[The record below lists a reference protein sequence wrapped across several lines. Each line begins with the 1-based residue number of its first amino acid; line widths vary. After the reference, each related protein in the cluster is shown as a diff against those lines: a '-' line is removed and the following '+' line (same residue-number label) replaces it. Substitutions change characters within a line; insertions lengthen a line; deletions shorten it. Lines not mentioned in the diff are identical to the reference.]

1 MRTTTLLLFLSLAG
15 TSAFSQLNISPFVGW
30 NFGMRAPVWQGDM
43 RVRNNTTFGVDLDYL
58 MDGMSG
64 VQFTY
69 RFTATNATLFPWGE
83 PSRKF
88 SDVDLHYFM
97 LGGIRHLMDGPVRP
111 YGVVNIGI
119 LYADLKNGEQPN
131 LYTYDDVVRLAFGF
145 GLGLKVMFNDRI
157 GLNTAVRALVP
168 VQWGGLSLGC
178 STGGGCGTGVSTGSS
193 IISGD
198 VTGGIVVV
206 LGD

>member
-1 MRTTTLLLFLSLAG
+1 MG
-15 TSAFSQLNISPFVGW
+15 TYAFSQLNISPYAGW
-30 NFGMRAPVWQGDM
+30 NFGMKARVYEGDI
-43 RVRNNTTFGVDLDYL
+43 RVKNNTTFGVDLDYL
-58 MDGMSG
+58 MDGTSG
-64 VQFTY
+64 IQLTY
-69 RFTATNATLFPWGE
+69 RFTSTDVTLYPWGE
-83 PSRKF
+83 PTRKY
-88 SDVDLHYFM
+88 SDVDLHYIM
-97 LGGIRHLMDGPVRP
+97 LGGIRHLMDGPVMP
-111 YGVVNIGI
+111 YGVFNIGI
-119 LYADLKNGEQPN
+119 LYADFKNGEQPN

-145 GLGLKVMFNDRI
+145 GLGLKVMFNERI